1 MASIAII
8 ATFLVFGDATWYW
21 RTLGNE
27 KKRIILI
34 VVFNAESAIRQV
46 ISEAVQKNSR
56 ESQTNMAD
64 CVITGPWYQKPQIR
78 RRHDIFRTT
87 VFIK

>member
-1 MASIAII
+1 VASIAII

-34 VVFNAESAIRQV
+34 VFNAESAIRQV
-46 ISEAVQKNSR
+46 ISEAV
-56 ESQTNMAD
+56 
-64 CVITGPWYQKPQIR
+64 
-78 RRHDIFRTT
+78 
-87 VFIK
+87 